1 MTDTAESPIMISDWR
16 NTSRRHPRAV
26 DSALA
31 LATFAMVLL
40 GDAIPPGNPVRLSV
54 PDVLVVVIAVVGS
67 AALFL
72 HRDRPRLTTGLTT
85 ACALVLALTGVQL
98 NPLLQAPCL
107 VSLFLLALR
116 TDRRT
121 ARVGAVAAATSM
133 LVASLVHGSGGVSWG
148 VFTIGLI
155 SWTLLPGAV
164 GDAMRSNTEYLA
176 AAEARATLAEHT
188 REEEALRRVSEERVR
203 MARELHDVVA
213 HHVALAATQART
225 VTYLM
230 RHHPERAPEMMDN
243 LCDSTDEALRELRA
257 TVGLLRQRNDTDSP
271 RDPAPGLAQL
281 PDLLSS
287 FERAGLRVEVSTQGD
302 RQPLSPG
309 VDLTAYRVIQ
319 EALTN
324 VTKHAG
330 TVVAR
335 VLLAYTPNWV
345 TVTVVDDGRADLP
358 ASRPDRVPGYGLI
371 GMRER
376 AHSVGG
382 RLQAGPRPE
391 GGFSVTLG
399 LPTQRPAQHPAH
411 EEVSHP

>member
-1 MTDTAESPIMISDWR
+1 MISNWR
-16 NTSRRHPRAV
+16 NTCRRYPRAV
-26 DSALA
+26 DCALA
-31 LATFAMVLL
+31 LATFAMGVIVSTVPPQSP
-40 GDAIPPGNPVRLSV
+40 APPGV
-54 PDVLVVVIAVVGS
+54 PATFLVVISAVGS
-67 AALFL
+67 ASLFL

-85 ACALVLALTGVQL
+85 MCALVLALVGVQL

-107 VSLFLLALR
+107 ASLFLLALR

-121 ARVGAVAAATSM
+121 GRIGAVAATTTLLA
-133 LVASLVHGSGGVSWG
+133 ASLAHDLKVPWG

-164 GDAMRSNTEYLA
+164 GDAVRSNTEYLA

-188 REEEALRRVSEERVR
+188 REEEALRRVSEERMR

-213 HHVALAATQART
+213 HHIALAATQART

-230 RHHPERAPEMMDN
+230 RHHPERAPEMMEN

-257 TVGLLRQRNDTDSP
+257 TVGLLRQHSDTDSS
-271 RDPAPGLAQL
+271 RDPAPGLAQF
-281 PDLLSS
+281 PDLLDS
-287 FERAGLRVEVSTQGD
+287 FERAGLSVEVTTQGE

-309 VDLTAYRVIQ
+309 VDLTAYRIIQ

-330 TVVAR
+330 TAGAR
-335 VLLAYTPNWV
+335 VHLAYTRSWV
-345 TVTVVDDGRADLP
+345 TITVVDDGRPDVP
-358 ASRPDRVPGYGLI
+358 ASRPGRVPGYGLI

-376 AHSVGG
+376 AQSVGG
-382 RLQAGPRPE
+382 RLQAGPRAE
-391 GGFSVTLG
+391 GGFTVTLG
-399 LPTQRPAQHPAH
+399 LPMHRTAQHPTH
-411 EEVSHP
+411 EEVPHQ